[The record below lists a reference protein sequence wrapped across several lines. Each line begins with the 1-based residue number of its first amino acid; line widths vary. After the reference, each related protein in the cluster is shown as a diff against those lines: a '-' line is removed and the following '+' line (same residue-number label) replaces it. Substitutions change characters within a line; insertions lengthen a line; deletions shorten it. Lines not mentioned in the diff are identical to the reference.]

1 MDGLASAL
9 ADVTT
14 VWEKATTMITGSN
27 VLMAFL
33 AGGLVIMAFR
43 IFKRARKSVR

>member
-9 ADVTT
+9 ADVST
-14 VWEKATTMITGSN
+14 VWTSATGMITGSN

-33 AGGLVIMAFR
+33 AGGLLIMSFK